1 MEIQDF
7 FDTNSVSLEVS
18 ELYEDYCGEKGK
30 KTALNTVRKELS
42 EQYSEESDLYIVL
55 NMTLYWNGLKSGF
68 IDEKSR
74 KYLKELKPEEIQAA
88 FDERDA
94 ELISEVIEKLLES
107 EPIKPVRK
115 KIDYSNPRS
124 KNWKKGDIYAYKI
137 TGQEAESLGIAGK
150 YALIYCYN
158 IEKQSVRTN
167 YVDAYILLYLGE
179 TLTEDLNLLLQN
191 SVFLPVDKELLY
203 RYHFFETHDKYPTD
217 KLVYMGNKVD
227 IEFPIDEHIP
237 KNSLYYLYTHWENFV
252 HTVCFRFGVWKKYG
266 EGHEKF
272 KI

>member
-1 MEIQDF
+1 MFVFHINF
-7 FDTNSVSLEVS
+7 SPFSLF
-18 ELYEDYCGEKGK
+18 L
-30 KTALNTVRKELS
+30 
-42 EQYSEESDLYIVL
+42 
-55 NMTLYWNGLKSGF
+55 
-68 IDEKSR
+68 
-74 KYLKELKPEEIQAA
+74 
-88 FDERDA
+88 
-94 ELISEVIEKLLES
+94 
-107 EPIKPVRK
+107 
-115 KIDYSNPRS
+115 
-124 KNWKKGDIYAYKI
+124 
-137 TGQEAESLGIAGK
+137 
-150 YALIYCYN
+150 
-158 IEKQSVRTN
+158 
-167 YVDAYILLYLGE
+167 ILLLNNFSCH
-179 TLTEDLNLLLQN
+179 LNLNLLLQN